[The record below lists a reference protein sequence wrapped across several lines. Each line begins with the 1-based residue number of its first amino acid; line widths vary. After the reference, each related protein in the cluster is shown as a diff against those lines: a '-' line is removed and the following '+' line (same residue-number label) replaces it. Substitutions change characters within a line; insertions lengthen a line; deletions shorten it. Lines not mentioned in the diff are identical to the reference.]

1 MMLPCILAAMIEDEA
16 FAKEFWITAIMIR
29 PGARKSMKGMP
40 LTLPRNLPIARV
52 NIAKNTNVVITGAR
66 IV

>member
-1 MMLPCILAAMIEDEA
+1 MSMMLPCILAAMIEDEA

-40 LTLPRNLPIARV
+40 LTSPRNFPIASKYR
-52 NIAKNTNVVITGAR
+52 
-66 IV
+66 